1 MRFIIDRIENG
12 FAAAELEDGT
22 HADLPLAALPEG
34 CHEGSVVRT
43 GPAPAGACRCRLKVV
58 HISTHFFTVETE
70 TGSRERFPSAALP
83 EGCRKDSVLTLW
95 LDSAAEEE
103 RQREIRKLEDD
114 VWAD

>member
-1 MRFIIDRIENG
+1 MRFIIDRIESG
-12 FAAAELEDGT
+12 LAAAELENGT

-43 GPAPAGACRCRLKVV
+43 GPAPAGASQCRLKVV
-58 HISTHFFTVETE
+58 RISADCFTVETE

-83 EGCRKDSVLTLW
+83 EGCRQDGTLTLW
-95 LDSAAEEE
+95 LDFAAEEE